1 MSKFT
6 NLNNLNKLSK
16 ALDARCKEL
25 VNEEKARALAEEQ
38 ALQAEINVTKD
49 MFGGKSIRYVT
60 QAEYDALTEEEKDSS
75 EITYFI
81 TDAVDLSHDHE
92 NKEFLDNLAARNI
105 AIGNKSQ
112 SFDGVNDLVYS
123 IEDIGAAPAEHSHDD
138 KYYTESEI
146 DLKLE
151 DVNEAIN
158 GYVAELQSDIQTLES
173 DKADKTYVDEQISNI
188 SNNGITE
195 AELDLLLEEIFGINS
210 KNELTSVRLG
220 NYQMKYDNVNDT
232 LDFLYNGAIEEPEV
246 PPTTEEEI
254 IPLVW
259 AVGNL
264 SGTDGSEKEQA
275 NSLRSS
281 FAAIEDNYDYSFYL
295 DTSFYDPSGVRV
307 YFYDT
312 NKTYISRTDG
322 NVIGYV
328 SGIYISIDVP
338 TNAAYMRFKAN
349 ASGTTSV
356 DTIGSLFTLRK
367 RKTAIVNNYVTDG
380 LSLYIDATRGSIN
393 DITGNNTI
401 TNHGVTHTSDN
412 NYLNFVASESDY
424 LDTDFVPNLTQ
435 WSAEV
440 YFQYT
445 SMTTDSQAIFS
456 WGVASDNNI
465 RLAYSSSTSALTLQ
479 SNSGTNYPII
489 SDSDEIVKPHHL
501 IITKDNGTVITYLD
515 GVKSVLVTD
524 AAVQSPHD
532 GTLNIGARYSPTK
545 YFANMNLRTFRFYD
559 GKVLTDKEALQ
570 NYNYETKINNYVTNG
585 LSLYIDAD
593 DVATQGSIR
602 DITGKQN
609 IVNHGVSTTLDNGCL
624 NFVASESDYI
634 DCGFVPN
641 LSTWSTEIYAYFT
654 STPADTANLYCWGSA
669 KTNRFRVGY
678 SGSDGAM
685 KILVNSTKQEIGD
698 IFLTLQHLVV
708 TANNGTYIVYI
719 NGIQQYTFSADTL
732 SSNTTNMV
740 IGTSSYSTEAF
751 ADMNLKIFRHYDG
764 KVLTDEEVLQNYN
777 YEINRNIIKP
787 TWIDGKSML
796 DNGNMVVNEQAVL
809 SNFIKID
816 NSYNYTINYT
826 DKVYEIRMVYYD
838 STGTYM
844 SRSDYFTSGA
854 VDTVVEFPENTAYVR
869 IKAEKNGITVNEVN
883 DNIIFK
889 KVLK

>member
-6 NLNNLNKLSK
+6 NLNNLDKLSK
-16 ALDARCKEL
+16 ALNNRCKEL
-25 VNEEKARALAEEQ
+25 IDEEKARALAEEQ

-49 MFGGKSIRYVT
+49 MLGGKSIRYVT

-173 DKADKTYVDEQISNI
+173 DKADKTYVDEQLSNVT
-188 SNNGITE
+188 NNGITE

-232 LDFLYNGAIEEPEV
+232 LDFIYNGVIDEPEV

-264 SGTDGSEKEQA
+264 SGTDGSEKVQE

-281 FAAIEDNYDYSFYL
+281 FAAIEDNCDYSFYL

-349 ASGTTSV
+349 AHGTTSV

-367 RKTAIVNNYVTDG
+367 TISYGEVVSVTWIDGKTISSGNIVDNAIAMLSDPITIDNNYNYTIRYNPTTTNEVRIVFYDSSQTFISKSDFLTSGNVDTVITFPQNTAYFRIKAEKVGITVNEANDNIIIKKVKKVGGYVTEG
-380 LSLYIDATRGSIN
+380 LSMYIDAN
-393 DITGNNTI
+393 
-401 TNHGVTHTSDN
+401 
-412 NYLNFVASESDY
+412 
-424 LDTDFVPNLTQ
+424 
-435 WSAEV
+435 
-440 YFQYT
+440 
-445 SMTTDSQAIFS
+445 
-456 WGVASDNNI
+456 
-465 RLAYSSSTSALTLQ
+465 
-479 SNSGTNYPII
+479 
-489 SDSDEIVKPHHL
+489 
-501 IITKDNGTVITYLD
+501 
-515 GVKSVLVTD
+515 
-524 AAVQSPHD
+524 
-532 GTLNIGARYSPTK
+532 
-545 YFANMNLRTFRFYD
+545 
-559 GKVLTDKEALQ
+559 
-570 NYNYETKINNYVTNG
+570 
-585 LSLYIDAD
+585 
-593 DVATQGSIR
+593 DVATYGSIR

-609 IVNHGVSTTLDNGCL
+609 ITNHGASLTSDNKYL
-624 NFVASESDYI
+624 NFISSESDYI
-634 DCGFVPN
+634 DTDLVPN
-641 LSTWSTEIYAYFT
+641 LSTWSVELYFCFTTTPT
-654 STPADTANLYCWGSA
+654 STEVVTGWGS
-669 KTNRFRVGY
+669 VGNNKARLAY
-678 SGSDGAM
+678 SGSAEGCGIQSNDEQNY
-685 KILVNSTKQEIGD
+685 ILLSGSE
-698 IFLTLQHLVV
+698 LLSPHHLIV
-708 TANNGTYIVYI
+708 TMNNGALTSYLDGVKTVLCASG
-719 NGIQQYTFSADTL
+719 GIQTSHTGTL
-732 SSNTTNMV
+732 K
-740 IGTSSYSTEAF
+740 IGTKYDATKEF
-751 ADMNLKIFRHYDG
+751 ANINLRTFRFYDD
-764 KVLTDEEVLQNYN
+764 KVLTDEEALQNYN
-777 YEINRNIIKP
+777 YEINRCESIIAV
-787 TWIDGKSML
+787 TWKDGKSLL
-796 DNGNMVVNEQAVL
+796 DNGSIVVNEQAVITDY
-809 SNFIKID
+809 IKID
-816 NSYNYTINYT
+816 NNYNYTINYT
-826 DKVYEIRMVYYD
+826 DKVTEVRLAYYD
-838 STGTYM
+838 NNNTFILRG
-844 SRSDYFTSGA
+844 DYLTSGA
-854 VDTVVEFPENTAYVR
+854 VVEFPENTVYVR
-869 IKAEKNGITVNEVN
+869 IKAEKVGITVNEVN

>member
-6 NLNNLNKLSK
+6 NLNNLDKLSK

-25 VNEEKARALAEEQ
+25 INEEKTRALAEEQ

-60 QAEYDALTEEEKDSS
+60 QAEYDALTEEEKYSS

-158 GYVAELQSDIQTLES
+158 GYVAELHSDIQTLES
-173 DKADKTYVDEQISNI
+173 DKADKTYVDEQLSNI
-188 SNNGITE
+188 SNNNITE

-232 LDFLYNGAIEEPEV
+232 LDFLYNGVIGEPM
-246 PPTTEEEI
+246 EEI
-254 IPLVW
+254 IPLTW

-322 NVIGYV
+322 NVIEYV

-356 DTIGSLFTLRK
+356 DTIGSLFTLK
-367 RKTAIVNNYVTDG
+367 RKTAIVNNYVTD
-380 LSLYIDATRGSIN
+380 
-393 DITGNNTI
+393 
-401 TNHGVTHTSDN
+401 
-412 NYLNFVASESDY
+412 
-424 LDTDFVPNLTQ
+424 
-435 WSAEV
+435 
-440 YFQYT
+440 
-445 SMTTDSQAIFS
+445 
-456 WGVASDNNI
+456 
-465 RLAYSSSTSALTLQ
+465 
-479 SNSGTNYPII
+479 
-489 SDSDEIVKPHHL
+489 
-501 IITKDNGTVITYLD
+501 
-515 GVKSVLVTD
+515 
-524 AAVQSPHD
+524 
-532 GTLNIGARYSPTK
+532 
-545 YFANMNLRTFRFYD
+545 
-559 GKVLTDKEALQ
+559 
-570 NYNYETKINNYVTNG
+570 G

-602 DITGKQN
+602 DITGNQT

-624 NFVASESDYI
+624 NFVANESDYI
-634 DCGFVPN
+634 DCGFKPN
-641 LSTWSTEIYAYFT
+641 LTQWSAEAYFYFTATPT
-654 STPADTANLYCWGSA
+654 SAEPLLGWGASGNRTAIASWDSFMISIN
-669 KTNRFRVGY
+669 
-678 SGSDGAM
+678 DGVQHTIMPTAPTS
-685 KILVNSTKQEIGD
+685 LA
-698 IFLTLQHLVV
+698 HLVL
-708 TANNGTYIVYI
+708 TYNNGRIIAYV
-719 NGIQQYTFSADTL
+719 NGVKSQITASANVM
-732 SSNTTNMV
+732 SSQAGNLM
-740 IGTSSYSTEAF
+740 IGTKYSAADEF
-751 ADMNLKIFRHYDG
+751 ANIHLKSLRFYDG
-764 KVLTDEEVLQNYN
+764 KVLTDKEALQNYN

-787 TWIDGKSML
+787 TWIDGKSMI
-796 DNGNMVVNEQAVL
+796 DNGNIVVNEQAVVTDY
-809 SNFIKID
+809 IKID
-816 NSYNYTINYT
+816 NNYNYTINYT
-826 DKVYEIRMVYYD
+826 DKVTEVRLAYYD
-838 STGTYM
+838 NNNTFI
-844 SRSDYFTSGA
+844 SRGDYLTSGT
-854 VDTVVEFPENTAYVR
+854 VDTVVEFPENTVYVR
-869 IKAEKNGITVNEVN
+869 IKAEKVGITVNEVN